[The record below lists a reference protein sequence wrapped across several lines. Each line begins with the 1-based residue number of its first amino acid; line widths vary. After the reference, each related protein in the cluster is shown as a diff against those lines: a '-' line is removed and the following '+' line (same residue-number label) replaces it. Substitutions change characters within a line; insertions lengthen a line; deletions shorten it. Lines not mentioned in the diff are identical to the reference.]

1 MCLTKS
7 RLGPSILQAPVSFV
21 DNMFIH
27 MNSIAGARRT
37 RGDDITDYC
46 GDDSD
51 SISGDYCR
59 NNDGIVIDDAY

>member
-1 MCLTKS
+1 
-7 RLGPSILQAPVSFV
+7 
-21 DNMFIH
+21 MFIH
-27 MNSIAGARRT
+27 MNYIAGARRT